1 MRGTRILVVFFSIF
15 TATSLLIP
23 APMFPGNMLSALV
36 EPGIQS
42 YMNVLSAFLNGA
54 VYGVIVWL
62 VFLGIGRKLEE

>member
-1 MRGTRILVVFFSIF
+1 
-15 TATSLLIP
+15 
-23 APMFPGNMLSALV
+23 MFPGNMLSALV